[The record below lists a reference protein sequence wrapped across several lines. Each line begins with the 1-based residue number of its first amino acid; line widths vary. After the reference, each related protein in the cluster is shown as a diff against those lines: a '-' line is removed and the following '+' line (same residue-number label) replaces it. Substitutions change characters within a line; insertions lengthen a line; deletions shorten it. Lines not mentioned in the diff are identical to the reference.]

1 MRGIIGGVAAS
12 SEMGA
17 MAGARS
23 EECSDAGSAVGGKT
37 GVSTWGDA
45 GEFQRGFF
53 EVGAS
58 QERRGA
64 FGGRMGASGS
74 RFWAGWSSGWS
85 WGGALRFLWLRG
97 TCMEGRKGEKRDWGY
112 IRGMHDVIVDRRVGA

>member
-17 MAGARS
+17 MAGARL
-23 EECSDAGSAVGGKT
+23 ECSDAGSAEGDKT

-45 GEFQRGFF
+45 GEFQRVVF

-74 RFWAGWSSGWS
+74 RLWVGWSSGWS
-85 WGGALRFLWLRG
+85 WWGALRFLWLRG
-97 TCMEGRKGEKRDWGY
+97 S
-112 IRGMHDVIVDRRVGA
+112 